1 MYYQAPYAH
10 TGAGRLTGI
19 REQICK
25 KEVESML
32 QGIMRKAKDT
42 AEKKPLR
49 YFPNSAF
56 HKYLHISVK
65 KNTLAYTYVNIQRH
79 QSKNTSQLLFLSG

>member
-42 AEKKPLR
+42 AEQKPLR

-56 HKYLHISVK
+56 HKYLDISVK
-65 KNTLAYTYVNIQRH
+65 KKTP
-79 QSKNTSQLLFLSG
+79 